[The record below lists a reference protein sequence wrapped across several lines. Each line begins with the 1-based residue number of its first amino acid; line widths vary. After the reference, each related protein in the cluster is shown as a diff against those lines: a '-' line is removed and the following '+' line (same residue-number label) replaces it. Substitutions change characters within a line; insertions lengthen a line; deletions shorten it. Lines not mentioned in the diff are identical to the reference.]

1 MAHQL
6 KTDEFDTKVLKS
18 DKPVLVDFF
27 ASWCGPCQMMS
38 PIIDELTAEM
48 KEKAD
53 IYKVDVEAEGSLA
66 NRYQI
71 MSMPTFL
78 VFKKG
83 EIAKQFNGVTQKE
96 ELKAAL
102 E

>member
-1 MAHQL
+1 
-6 KTDEFDTKVLKS
+6 
-18 DKPVLVDFF
+18 
-27 ASWCGPCQMMS
+27 MMS